1 MARPLPIKSV
11 RFTNCVQGGKSPNDV
26 MRAFSSSGLG
36 VVEVLGVNVKNKSK
50 KESGPR
56 MFCYLQVAAEF
67 RGIYCLTWNI
77 LSGH

>member
-1 MARPLPIKSV
+1 
-11 RFTNCVQGGKSPNDV
+11 

-56 MFCYLQVAAEF
+56 MFCYLQVTAEF
-67 RGIYCLTWNI
+67 RGRVGDL
-77 LSGH
+77 LSNLEPFKWVLF